1 MVLIKY
7 TIYPKIMEIDEIYR
21 KIGNNIKKYRLC
33 AGLTQEQLSEKI
45 NANQKFI
52 GHVERVER
60 YIGLK
65 KIIKISE
72 ILNVPLKKFFDFD

>member
-1 MVLIKY
+1 
-7 TIYPKIMEIDEIYR
+7 MEIDEIYR
-21 KIGNNIKKYRLC
+21 KIGNNIKKYRLY

-72 ILNVPLKKFFDFD
+72 ILIIKISEILGVPLKKFFDFD

>member
-1 MVLIKY
+1 MIKEALY
-7 TIYPKIMEIDEIYR
+7 FHDDEYYYEIVR
-21 KIGNNIKKYRLC
+21 TNIKKYRLC
-33 AGLTQEQLSEKI
+33 AGLTQEKMKKKI

-72 ILNVPLKKFFDFD
+72 ILGVPLKKFFDFD

>member
-1 MVLIKY
+1 
-7 TIYPKIMEIDEIYR
+7 MEIDEIYR

-65 KIIKISE
+65 KI
-72 ILNVPLKKFFDFD
+72 

>member
-21 KIGNNIKKYRLC
+21 KIGNNIKKCRLC